1 MDFVDE
7 RETEE
12 KVDLL
17 EYWRVIVKRKGVL
30 LLFASVVIV
39 LVGIRTFTATPK
51 YQAKATLLIE
61 DESAKM
67 MSIEDEFGYRMGRT
81 DLRFFNTQLRLLQS
95 ESLADRVVT
104 KMNLLSRPEF
114 SEDKKK
120 NSFISGFKNF
130 ITLKWITH
138 KKKAEED
145 EQAIASLMDPNSEI
159 IEMIQGGIDVS
170 PIRETKLVEV
180 SYKSEY
186 PVLAAEIVNT
196 LADEFISFSIEKK
209 YETTQQASDF
219 LSEQI
224 ANLREDLAAKE
235 RELQKYGKEK
245 ELFFLSDKESTAVSK
260 FADLNQAFTQSQ
272 IDRINKEAA
281 YRELRDLNVNSLP
294 QYVNNPLIQDLK
306 TDYAGMKNE
315 YEQKKKTFKS
325 DYPEMISLK
334 AKLDNMRDELRI
346 EIKKAVDA
354 AESEYNSALKRESS
368 LSRLLEQQKTDVIQM
383 NSNAILYNSIR
394 IEVENKRKL
403 LESLVSRQS
412 ETQVSARLGGLKTS
426 YVSIIDRAKVP
437 KDPVSPKKKMNLI
450 LALLVGIMG
459 GVGLCF
465 VLDYLDNTVKG
476 PEDAEKLT
484 GLPSLGVI
492 PYLPPEGMKS
502 KKKYGYYSG
511 YNSYGSYGEDNP
523 GKDTTLPEIKEIE
536 LVNYLHPRFYLSE
549 DYRTVR
555 TSILLSHAESPP
567 KTIVFLSSLPSEGK
581 TVSAANMAV
590 AFAQLNQ
597 RVLVVD
603 SDMRKPRLHR
613 IFKVKNT
620 GGLSGYL
627 TGKVPIEDAVK
638 KTEIENIWIIPSGPI
653 PPNPSELLNSQKMKL
668 MLEEMKKGFDVIM
681 LDSPPVL
688 AVIDGVILTSI
699 ADSAVY
705 VIEAGKT
712 TNKGFV
718 SGVEE
723 LKKAKRKIIGVLF
736 NEAKVSRRGDYSG
749 YYKGYSKYYR
759 YRRYYGSGEEESEGR
774 GERKEEQE
782 EEGKD

>member
-7 RETEE
+7 RDTEE
-12 KVDLL
+12 NVDLL

-30 LLFASVVIV
+30 LLFAAIVIV

-67 MSIEDEFGYRMGRT
+67 MSIEDEFGYRVGRT

-95 ESLADRVVT
+95 ESLTDRVVT

-114 SEDKKK
+114 SEDEKK

-130 ITLKWITH
+130 ITLKWITR
-138 KKKAEED
+138 KKKAEEG
-145 EQAIASLMDPNSEI
+145 EESLASLMDPNSEI
-159 IEMIQGGIDVS
+159 IEMIQDEIDVS

-272 IDRINKEAA
+272 IDRINKESA
-281 YRELRDLNVNSLP
+281 YRELRDLSVDSLP
-294 QYVNNPLIQDLK
+294 QYINNKLIQDLK

-315 YEQKKKTFKS
+315 YEEKRKIFKA

-334 AKLDNMRDELRI
+334 AKLDNMKGELRS
-346 EIKKAVDA
+346 EINKAVDA

-368 LSRLLEQQKTDVIQM
+368 LKRLLEQQKTDVIQM

-465 VLDYLDNTVKG
+465 VLEYLDNTVKG
-476 PEDAEKLT
+476 PEDVEKLT

-502 KKKYGYYSG
+502 KKRYGYYSG

-523 GKDTTLPEIKEIE
+523 GKDAATLPEIKEIE
-536 LVNYLHPRFYLSE
+536 LVNHLHPRFYLSE
-549 DYRTVR
+549 DYRTIR

-581 TVSAANMAV
+581 TVTAANMAV

-613 IFKVKNT
+613 IFNVKNT

-668 MLEEMKKGFDVIM
+668 MLDEMKRGFDVIM

-688 AVIDGVILTSI
+688 AVIDGVILASI
-699 ADSAVY
+699 VDSAVY

-712 TNKGFV
+712 TNKTFV

-723 LKKAKRKIIGVLF
+723 LKKAKGNIIGVLF

-759 YRRYYGSGEEESEGR
+759 YRRYYGSDD
-774 GERKEEQE
+774 
-782 EEGKD
+782 EEGKG